1 MLTFSKVEVETAMV
15 SETDTGEVE
24 SDIVKEEREKER
36 WKREEEGA
44 AVGNFFFFFFSLDLG
59 IDKL

>member
-36 WKREEEGA
+36 WKREEERA
-44 AVGNFFFFFFSLDLG
+44 AVGNFFFLFFFL
-59 IDKL
+59 

>member
-15 SETDTGEVE
+15 SETDAGEVE

-36 WKREEEGA
+36 WKREEERA
-44 AVGNFFFFFFSLDLG
+44 AVENFFSFFSLDLG

>member
-15 SETDTGEVE
+15 SETDAGEVE

-36 WKREEEGA
+36 WKREEERA
-44 AVGNFFFFFFSLDLG
+44 AVGNFFFLFFSLDLG